1 MTDREFR
8 RLTREDLLDIIYEL
22 QQKTQR
28 LEQENETIRK
38 QLSDRT
44 VKLENAGSIAEA
56 ALALNGVFEAAQ
68 AAADQYLAQVHAA
81 NEQSQQLADRI
92 VADAQRKATAIV
104 QQAQQLLVLVRRLGG
119 ELGHGAAVIRSCF
132 KFRVFAVLCAQKSVC
147 QRRKCNKSD
156 LQFFKDREQCLI
168 IAIHHRITILH
179 CSYRADCVSSSKRLL
194 IRLGN
199 SPVGDL
205 SCLDQFFHGAR
216 RFLYG
221 NIPVDAVNIIQ
232 IQMVRLKTSQ

>member
-1 MTDREFR
+1 MTDRELR

-56 ALALNGVFEAAQ
+56 ALALNGVAQ

-92 VADAQRKATAIV
+92 VADAQRKANAIV
-104 QQAQQLLVLVRRLGG
+104 QQAQREADSIRAMTDEGTQQKWAELQEKTDTMLQSYEALRLA
-119 ELGHGAAVIRSCF
+119 L
-132 KFRVFAVLCAQKSVC
+132 QK
-147 QRRKCNKSD
+147 
-156 LQFFKDREQCLI
+156 
-168 IAIHHRITILH
+168 
-179 CSYRADCVSSSKRLL
+179 
-194 IRLGN
+194 
-199 SPVGDL
+199 
-205 SCLDQFFHGAR
+205 
-216 RFLYG
+216 
-221 NIPVDAVNIIQ
+221 
-232 IQMVRLKTSQ
+232 

>member
-68 AAADQYLAQVHAA
+68 AAADFVRVCVKRTLEANTPPRNGVEFEPLLGLLAG
-81 NEQSQQLADRI
+81 R
-92 VADAQRKATAIV
+92 
-104 QQAQQLLVLVRRLGG
+104 
-119 ELGHGAAVIRSCF
+119 
-132 KFRVFAVLCAQKSVC
+132 
-147 QRRKCNKSD
+147 
-156 LQFFKDREQCLI
+156 
-168 IAIHHRITILH
+168 
-179 CSYRADCVSSSKRLL
+179 
-194 IRLGN
+194 
-199 SPVGDL
+199 
-205 SCLDQFFHGAR
+205 
-216 RFLYG
+216 
-221 NIPVDAVNIIQ
+221 
-232 IQMVRLKTSQ
+232 